1 MKFRVGMADL
11 LIFKISHNI
20 KSKIES
26 EILAKLEIE
35 GLLNEVPKPIE
46 NFYDIM
52 NYLKDFEDFR
62 ISNRIFW
69 ENAYGKV
76 KGYYLFSD
84 INEHLIE
91 KLIKRLAYF
100 SKIYLLTKKDL
111 SLAISSKL
119 YEKFQREYKVLYRF
133 IAYSYFLEKSEYI
146 SKLSR
151 NEKEIDRNVEIL
163 FKHLFEN
170 IYYIPAPQNLK
181 MGKKL

>member
-1 MKFRVGMADL
+1 MVDL

-35 GLLNEVPKPIE
+35 GLFKWSTQTHWKFLWY

-100 SKIYLLTKKDL
+100 SIYLLTKK
-111 SLAISSKL
+111 I
-119 YEKFQREYKVLYRF
+119 
-133 IAYSYFLEKSEYI
+133 
-146 SKLSR
+146 
-151 NEKEIDRNVEIL
+151 
-163 FKHLFEN
+163 
-170 IYYIPAPQNLK
+170 
-181 MGKKL
+181 

>member
-1 MKFRVGMADL
+1 MADL

-20 KSKIES
+20 KSKVES

-52 NYLKDFEDFR
+52 KYLKDFEDFR

-76 KGYYLFSD
+76 KGYNLFLD
-84 INEHLIE
+84 INEKLIE

-100 SKIYLLTKKDL
+100 SEIYLLTK
-111 SLAISSKL
+111 
-119 YEKFQREYKVLYRF
+119 
-133 IAYSYFLEKSEYI
+133 
-146 SKLSR
+146 
-151 NEKEIDRNVEIL
+151 
-163 FKHLFEN
+163 EN
-170 IYYIPAPQNLK
+170 
-181 MGKKL
+181 

>member
-1 MKFRVGMADL
+1 MADL

-133 IAYSYFLEKSEYI
+133 IAYSYFLE
-146 SKLSR
+146 SR

-163 FKHLFEN
+163 FKHPFEN